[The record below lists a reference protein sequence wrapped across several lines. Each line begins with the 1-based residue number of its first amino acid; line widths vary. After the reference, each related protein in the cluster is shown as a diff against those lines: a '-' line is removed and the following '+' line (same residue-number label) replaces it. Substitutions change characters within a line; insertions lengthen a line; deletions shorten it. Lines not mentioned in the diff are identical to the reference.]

1 MSKKTQKAS
10 SHSRPF
16 YSAEDKLRAVRRV
29 REEQLAVSAVCQHE
43 GISESALRK
52 WLAQYDAEQ
61 SGNAT
66 SSRPITPE
74 QQRIRQLEKEN
85 QLLKQDVAILKKASA
100 FFARELA

>member
-29 REEQLAVSAVCQHE
+29 REERLAVSAVCQHE

-52 WLAQYDAEQ
+52 CWRSTMPSNPVTRRRAVPSRL
-61 SGNAT
+61 
-66 SSRPITPE
+66 SS
-74 QQRIRQLEKEN
+74 
-85 QLLKQDVAILKKASA
+85 SA
-100 FFARELA
+100 FVSWKKKISC